1 MVRLWGSKRTRPHTT
16 INNYTYYGVHSAS
29 CTPATVTQTLPAQWV
44 VTNTP
49 KGNVLGLTVPSPAVS
64 IAPLPNLGVVN
75 TPAPQV
81 IPWTTPQTPAA
92 YSLPPQN
99 PQCVPGTPASRWTPA
114 GVSFPLP
121 QSFTPVSHC
130 SVLLDPLFTPVI
142 PPLSIHRHS
151 SPRSRLKNGRS
162 RSRSKS
168 FANDMLPNKKRPLHR
183 NLIDIDWDLRE
194 PLSKAI
200 CWSRNSGSSSKL
212 DKTANA
218 TTYGIEEIEIVAE
231 VDDASAMANG
241 TSGAI
246 DALFDTSWGGAL
258 VAEARNGPLTVGGVL
273 RVLQNFLYEALRP
286 DELHYLYS
294 LGLYQNLLDA
304 NADRV
309 GTVGQWFSHGDI
321 GKFRRIDLFGEF
333 TQFKGFEVEQNEGD
347 GLLVVKCLLSTA

>member
-1 MVRLWGSKRTRPHTT
+1 MVHLWRRKRSRPHTT
-16 INNYTYYGVHSAS
+16 INNYSYYGVHSAA

-64 IAPLPNLGVVN
+64 IAPLPVVN
-75 TPAPQV
+75 PPVSQV
-81 IPWTTPQTPAA
+81 IPWTTPQAPPPNP
-92 YSLPPQN
+92 LPPQN
-99 PQCVPGTPASRWTPA
+99 SQCVPGTPASRWTPA
-114 GVSFPLP
+114 AVTLPLVQP
-121 QSFTPVSHC
+121 YTPMSHC

-151 SPRSRLKNGRS
+151 SPRSKNGRS
-162 RSRSKS
+162 RSKSKS
-168 FANDMLPNKKRPLHR
+168 FVIDMLPTKRRPLHR

-218 TTYGIEEIEIVAE
+218 TIYGIEEIEIIAE
-231 VDDASAMANG
+231 VEDASAMENG
-241 TSGAI
+241 ISGAI

-294 LGLYQNLLDA
+294 LGLYQKLLDA

-309 GTVGQWFSHGDI
+309 GTAGQWFSHGDI
-321 GKFRRIDLFGEF
+321 GKFRRIDLFGDF
-333 TQFKGFEVEQNEGD
+333 TRFRGFEVEENEGD
-347 GLLVVKCLLSTA
+347 GLLVVKCLLSTV